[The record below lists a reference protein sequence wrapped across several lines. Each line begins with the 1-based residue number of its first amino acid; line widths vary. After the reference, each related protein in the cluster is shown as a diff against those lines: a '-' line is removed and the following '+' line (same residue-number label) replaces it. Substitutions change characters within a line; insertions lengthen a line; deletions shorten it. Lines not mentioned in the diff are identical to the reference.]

1 MKKNTFIP
9 SELKEKNLAEEV
21 RIFVE
26 ENLANSGVNLVKAKS
41 NISYRQL
48 SKLYHPIGPGKMIE
62 NIRKQEAEK
71 MILNGESLPSISKKT
86 GYSLSS
92 LKKIINPPPQVDC
105 S

>member
-1 MKKNTFIP
+1 
-9 SELKEKNLAEEV
+9 
-21 RIFVE
+21 
-26 ENLANSGVNLVKAKS
+26 
-41 NISYRQL
+41 L

-71 MILNGESLPSISKKT
+71 MILKGESLPSISKKT

>member
-1 MKKNTFIP
+1 MKKNTFMP

-71 MILNGESLPSISKKT
+71 MILNGESLLSISKKT
-86 GYSLSS
+86 GYSLSY
-92 LKKIINPPPQVDC
+92 LKKIINSP
-105 S
+105 SK